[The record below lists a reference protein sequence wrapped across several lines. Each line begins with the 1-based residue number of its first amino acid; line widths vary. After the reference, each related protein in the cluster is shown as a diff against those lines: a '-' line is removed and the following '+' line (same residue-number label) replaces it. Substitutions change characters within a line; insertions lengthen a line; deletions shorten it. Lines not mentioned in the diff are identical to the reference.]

1 MFSDPQF
8 WVAVSFFLFIVVIF
22 NPVRKLLV
30 SSLDT
35 QIDEIKTKIS
45 ESDNLKNEAQKTLSE
60 LKQRELEV
68 MKEIQLLNID
78 SDKKIQELKE
88 ISSKKYNDQ
97 IEKRKILAENKIDQ
111 LIRDANLT
119 IKTYITNT
127 SIEITANI
135 LKRKLTIEKKS
146 DLINKS
152 MKELDSVLKN

>member
-146 DLINKS
+146 DLLNKS

>member
-30 SSLDT
+30 SSLDS

>member
-97 IEKRKILAENKIDQ
+97 IEKKKYLLKIK
-111 LIRDANLT
+111 
-119 IKTYITNT
+119 
-127 SIEITANI
+127 
-135 LKRKLTIEKKS
+135 
-146 DLINKS
+146 
-152 MKELDSVLKN
+152 

>member
-97 IEKRKILAENKIDQ
+97 IEKRKI
-111 LIRDANLT
+111 
-119 IKTYITNT
+119 
-127 SIEITANI
+127 
-135 LKRKLTIEKKS
+135 
-146 DLINKS
+146 
-152 MKELDSVLKN
+152 

>member
-45 ESDNLKNEAQKTLSE
+45 ESDNLKNEAERTLSE
-60 LKQRELEV
+60 LKQREIEV
-68 MKEIQLLNID
+68 MKEIQVLNID

-111 LIRDANLT
+111 LIRDTNLT

-152 MKELDSVLKN
+152 MRELDSILKN

>member
-35 QIDEIKTKIS
+35 QIDEIKRKIS